1 MKKIAPVIT
10 ALGAVSAV
18 AVVFLY
24 APAPTAQPTSCMV
37 ALAAERAFPSARRG
51 AGHLDGDGRE
61 LRGGSRLPVQR
72 RPSN

>member
-1 MKKIAPVIT
+1 MKIAPVIT

-37 ALAAERAFPSARRG
+37 SLQPSVPSPQFVGERIIWTATAA
-51 AGHLDGDGRE
+51 
-61 LRGGSRLPVQR
+61 
-72 RPSN
+72 N